1 MFSRKCAL
9 DVTPLDEKPF
19 LYEEELILGISMEKA
34 GWKTVYDPKSV
45 VHHLHGNS
53 TEKVKAFAYT
63 CNICSEIYFCREL
76 MNNINE
82 CKFAYEEEQKRIT
95 NGILNVKGAQNG
107 NFRKSG

>member
-53 TEKVKAFAYT
+53 TEKVKTFAYT
-63 CNICSEIYFCREL
+63 CNICSEIYFCREYL
-76 MNNINE
+76 KMKK
-82 CKFAYEEEQKRIT
+82 CKGQILRSTPNTAPLICGAYNTQPEGLLT
-95 NGILNVKGAQNG
+95 MA
-107 NFRKSG
+107 